1 VLCWF
6 RAERSQVVA
15 GRPPTIVDDRCA
27 VNWMC
32 VWWALFSGGPGG
44 GKSTLVGF
52 LSQGFREAGVRC
64 VVVREAATAALL
76 DGDVSALGVEGR
88 QRAILRRS
96 LLEQELALALARQ
109 HALHGPVFVFQDR
122 GPLDGRAYC
131 DPDVFAVVA
140 ATEDFDV
147 AGALDHVDAI
157 FHVSTAPSEAYV
169 GPCDI
174 ARLGYNPARR
184 ECYAEAAKACELH
197 AREYQSH
204 AGYARIENG
213 ADAMRGKLVAVL
225 AMIEAQ
231 VTEPLR
237 VAVSKAAALALRAYD
252 VSKQTVQPC
261 PTYTVLDRLVRLQ
274 FEALTTPREAL
285 FPVFG
290 HSATHLAG
298 KLRLYDSNMLTLW
311 STLDMGNRARLCQ
324 HLGRYCA
331 RTVNG
336 PSGGDAM
343 GTAVSS
349 SRRASL
355 VREAYDRWA
364 SMSRSAPTSLA
375 IGNDLEEGEA
385 G

>member
-1 VLCWF
+1 
-6 RAERSQVVA
+6 
-15 GRPPTIVDDRCA
+15 
-27 VNWMC
+27 MC

-311 STLDMGNRARLCQ
+311 STLDMGNCDCFGGHGSLMC
-324 HLGRYCA
+324 LPCA
-331 RTVNG
+331 VGHIRGQSVRIVTNVQGTQTVVGSEWSVPPRCPVCYADWQINSYIVAGVPNG
-336 PSGGDAM
+336 DVP
-343 GTAVSS
+343 
-349 SRRASL
+349 
-355 VREAYDRWA
+355 
-364 SMSRSAPTSLA
+364 
-375 IGNDLEEGEA
+375 EGQCVYIRPRQPVTLQ
-385 G
+385 